1 MTRPCR
7 ARARASHGMPSA
19 RGPAAGDRRG
29 TAARRPA
36 QGAAWTPPRGG
47 WQGLDSP
54 SATCTWTRGAVTVV
68 AAWSRGEAGPGGR
81 ALWGGV
87 RGDPARGAPLT

>member
-7 ARARASHGMPSA
+7 ARARASHGTPSA

-29 TAARRPA
+29 TAARTTRT
-36 QGAAWTPPRGG
+36 GR
-47 WQGLDSP
+47 GLDSP
-54 SATCTWTRGAVTVV
+54 QGWVAGSGLTLGHVHLDAGAVTVV